1 MSRAGNTSQLHSG
14 IPRCKDICHTQK
26 LSFSPKLMAHA
37 NPYLKSNVSAQGGAS
52 MSQDSST
59 IVIASAARTPVGS
72 FNGSLASLPAHKLG
86 EVAIRAALARANVAP
101 GDVSEVILGQ
111 VLTAAQGQ
119 GPARQASVAAGIPV
133 DAPAWSIN
141 QICGSGL
148 RAVALGMQQ
157 IQTGSATIVVAG
169 GQESMSQSTHA
180 GHMRD
185 GTKMGDVKFTDT
197 MVKDG
202 LWDAFNNYHMGTTA
216 ENVARQWQITR
227 EEQDKF
233 AVASQNK
240 AEAARK
246 AGKFKD
252 EIAPVTIKGK
262 KGDTVVDTDEY
273 IKDGTTLEGI
283 AKLRP
288 AFDPKEGTVTAANAS
303 GLNDGAAVVVLMTL
317 AEAKKRGIK
326 PLARIVSWA
335 TTGVD
340 PSIMGTGPISA
351 SKKALEKA
359 GWTHADLDL
368 IEANEAFAAQ
378 AIAVNKG
385 IGWDTSKVNVNGG
398 AIAIGH
404 PIGASGARVLNT
416 LLFEMQRRDAK
427 KGLATLC
434 IGGGMGVAL
443 CVARD

>member
-1 MSRAGNTSQLHSG
+1 MSADNT
-14 IPRCKDICHTQK
+14 
-26 LSFSPKLMAHA
+26 
-37 NPYLKSNVSAQGGAS
+37 
-52 MSQDSST
+52 T
-59 IVIASAARTPVGS
+59 IVIAGAARTPVGS
-72 FNGSLASLPAHKLG
+72 FNGSLSSLQAHELG
-86 EVAIRAALARANVAP
+86 KIAISAALERAKTAP
-101 GDVSEVILGQ
+101 GEVSEVILGQ
-111 VLTAAQGQ
+111 ILTAGHGQ
-119 GPARQASVAAGIPV
+119 NPARQASIAAGIPV
-133 DAPAWSIN
+133 DSPAWGMN

-148 RAVALGMQQ
+148 RAVALGLQQ
-157 IQTGSATIVVAG
+157 IQTGSSSIVVAG
-169 GQESMSQSTHA
+169 GQESMSQAKHA
-180 GHMRD
+180 AHMRD
-185 GTKMGDVKFTDT
+185 GTKMGDVKFVDT
-197 MVKDG
+197 MIKDG

-216 ENVARQWQITR
+216 ENVAKQWQISR
-227 EEQDKF
+227 AEQDAF

-273 IKDGTTLEGI
+273 IKDGVTIDGI

-303 GLNDGAAVVVLMTL
+303 GINDGAAVVVLMT
-317 AEAKKRGIK
+317 AEEAKKRGVK

-335 TTGVD
+335 HAGVD
-340 PSIMGTGPISA
+340 PSIMGTGPIPA

-359 GWTHADLDL
+359 GWTVKDLDL

-385 IGWDTSKVNVNGG
+385 LGWDTDKVNVNGG

-404 PIGASGARVLNT
+404 PIGASGARVLVT
-416 LLFEMQRRDAK
+416 LLYEMQRRDAK

-443 CVARD
+443 CVERD